1 MENSELE
8 RLRKEVFSLERL
20 LIDLNGEFEAKE
32 PYQKKADDFLGDQ
45 IETEVKLLKENA
57 RFEALESE
65 MKHDQTNFAQEIVQL
80 ETILMDKQRALENMH
95 LPNNDINNYD
105 GAMDY

>member
-32 PYQKKADDFLGDQ
+32 PYKRKAEDFLDDRF
-45 IETEVKLLKENA
+45 ESDVKLLKES
-57 RFEALESE
+57 FSCYALDSE
-65 MKHDQTNFAQEIVQL
+65 LKHDQTNFAQEIVQL
-80 ETILMDKQRALENMH
+80 ETLLMEKQRAMENMH
-95 LPNNDINNYD
+95 LPNTDVNNYE
-105 GAMDY
+105 GVNQY